1 MALVPMLVLLDHA
14 AEHGYGVGAFNV
26 QDLLQAEAALEA
38 ARATSSPVIVQAI
51 AGGSAHG
58 SDAVFWPLLRQLC
71 AAYRDVPV
79 ALHLDH
85 GPSPEVCI
93 AAMDAGFT
101 SVMMDGS
108 LAADRTTPATF
119 EENVAVTRQVVEAAH
134 DRGVT
139 VEGEL
144 GTIGGIESG
153 HGGAEVELTDP
164 DAAEAFAVA
173 TGLDA
178 LAVAIGTSHGTY
190 KFSREPD
197 GDLLRMDLIAEIH
210 RRIPSV
216 HIVMHGSS
224 SVPAELVEIVNRH
237 GGKIRPTWGVPMREK
252 QLGIR
257 HGVRK
262 INVGTDSFLAVTGAV
277 RAALAADPE
286 VFEPTQY
293 LIPARE
299 AMRRLC
305 AQRMHD
311 FGQAGMADRL
321 IRRAMRRRDLPE

>member
-1 MALVPMLVLLDHA
+1 MPLVPMRVLLDHA
-14 AEHGYGVGAFNV
+14 GAHDYAVGAFNV
-26 QDLLQAEAALEA
+26 QDILQADAVLAA
-38 ARATSSPVIVQAI
+38 ARQTSSPVIVQAI

-58 SDAVFWPLLRQLC
+58 SDAVFWPLLRTLC
-71 AAYRDVPV
+71 ETYTDLPV

-85 GPSPEVCI
+85 GPSPAVCV

-108 LAADRTTPATF
+108 LAADRVTPASF
-119 EENVAVTRQVVEAAH
+119 ADNVRVTREVVGVAH
-134 DRGVT
+134 ARGVT

-144 GTIGGIESG
+144 GTIGGVESG
-153 HGGAEVELTDP
+153 HGGGDVELTDP
-164 DAAEAFAVA
+164 DAAVAFARA
-173 TGLDA
+173 TGVDA

-197 GDLLRMDLIAEIH
+197 GEVLRMDLVKEIH
-210 RRIPSV
+210 HRMPDV
-216 HIVMHGSS
+216 HLVMHGSS
-224 SVPAELVEIVNRH
+224 SVPEELVSVVNSY

-286 VFEPTQY
+286 VFEPLRY
-293 LIPARE
+293 LVPARE
-299 AMRRLC
+299 AMQALC
-305 AQRMHD
+305 AQRMGE
-311 FGQAGMADRL
+311 FGQAGMAEL
-321 IRRAMRRRDLPE
+321 LV